1 MVSDNM
7 NILILGATGTLGT
20 ALTKRLFEET
30 NHHLAL
36 FSRHADESKFN
47 DYRITKIKGDA
58 LNEDELLNTLINQDI
73 VVCAISGAGL
83 PKIALLLAKL
93 MKDNITNRLIFIGAI
108 GIYDEIPSEVD
119 EKDNLKNNKD
129 KIPNRES
136 CDTI

>member
-1 MVSDNM
+1 
-7 NILILGATGTLGT
+7 
-20 ALTKRLFEET
+20 
-30 NHHLAL
+30 
-36 FSRHADESKFN
+36 
-47 DYRITKIKGDA
+47 
-58 LNEDELLNTLINQDI
+58 
-73 VVCAISGAGL
+73 
-83 PKIALLLAKL
+83 